1 MNPYLLAR
9 PLLFALDPERAHEL
23 ALAAIDRAAAT
34 GALRL
39 AVGAAVEDPVEV
51 MGLRFRNRL
60 GLAAGLDKNG
70 AHVDAFAAMGFG
82 FVEVG
87 TVTPR
92 AQPGNPRPRL
102 FRLPQADALIN
113 RMGFNNEGVDAF
125 VANVARAR
133 FDGVLGLN
141 IGKNAATPIERA
153 IDDYLACLER
163 VYEHAS
169 YVTVNIS
176 SPNTRDLR
184 RLQGADELDAMLAA
198 LRERQ
203 LRLADRH
210 RRYVPLAVK
219 IAPDLDEAQVDAIAD
234 RLRAHRIDAVI
245 ATNTTVSRE
254 AVLGLPHAQETGGL
268 SGAPVREASN
278 RVIRALRERLPADYP
293 IIGVG
298 GVMSAA
304 DACAKIDAGATLVQI
319 YTGLVYRGP
328 SLVHECALALRGHC
342 AKRRPRE
349 ACLSSNP

>member
-9 PLLFALDPERAHEL
+9 PLLFALDPERVHEL
-23 ALAAIDRAAAT
+23 ALVAIDRAAAT

-39 AVGAAVEDPVEV
+39 AVGAPVADPVEV
-51 MGLRFRNRL
+51 MGLRFRNRV

-70 AHVDAFAAMGFG
+70 AHIDAFAAMGFG

-102 FRLPQADALIN
+102 FRLPRADALIN
-113 RMGFNNEGVDAF
+113 RMGFNNEGLDAF

-163 VYEHAS
+163 VYEHAG
-169 YVTVNIS
+169 YVTVNVS

-210 RRYVPLAVK
+210 RRYVPLALK
-219 IAPDLDEAQVDAIAD
+219 IAPDLDEAQIDAIAD
-234 RLRAHRIDAVI
+234 KLRAHRIDAVI

-278 RVIRALRERLPADYP
+278 RVIRALRERLPSDYP

-304 DACAKIDAGATLVQI
+304 DACAKIDAGASLVQI

-328 SLVHECALALRGHC
+328 SLVGECALALREHC
-342 AKRRPRE
+342 AKRRTPD
-349 ACLSSNP
+349 ACV